1 MTMEALLQQGVATL
15 EQAEIMNAEL
25 DARYL
30 LEHILQIRRVD
41 FLLDRQREVS
51 TEQQEAYM
59 HKIDLRATH
68 VPLQHIL
75 GNQEF
80 MGYEFLVNEHV
91 LIPRQDTEV
100 LVETALPLVD
110 GKRVLDLCTG
120 SGCIIISL
128 SKMGYLQQAVGVD
141 LSEEALSVAKENAR
155 MLEADVT
162 FLHSDLFEQVT
173 GVYDVIVS
181 NPPYIE
187 TETIAGLMEEVRDH
201 EPRMALDGGRDGLDF
216 YRRIVQDSVSYLADG
231 GYLCFEIG
239 CEQGQAVR
247 TLLEEQGF
255 TECRI
260 VKDLAGLDRVVYGQ
274 WSVEHG

>member
-100 LVETALPLVD
+100 LVETVLPLVG

-128 SKMGYLQQAVGVD
+128 SKMGPLRSFQ
-141 LSEEALSVAKENAR
+141 
-155 MLEADVT
+155 
-162 FLHSDLFEQVT
+162 
-173 GVYDVIVS
+173 
-181 NPPYIE
+181 
-187 TETIAGLMEEVRDH
+187 
-201 EPRMALDGGRDGLDF
+201 
-216 YRRIVQDSVSYLADG
+216 
-231 GYLCFEIG
+231 
-239 CEQGQAVR
+239 
-247 TLLEEQGF
+247 
-255 TECRI
+255 
-260 VKDLAGLDRVVYGQ
+260 
-274 WSVEHG
+274 

>member
-1 MTMEALLQQGVATL
+1 MTMEAMLQHGIATL
-15 EQAEIMNAEL
+15 EQAEVMNAEL

-59 HKIDLRATH
+59 HKINLRATH

-100 LVETALPLVD
+100 LVETALPVVE

-128 SKMGYLQQAVGVD
+128 SKMGDLQQAVGVD
-141 LSEEALSVAKENAR
+141 LSEEALSVAKENAKR
-155 MLEADVT
+155 LEADVT

-216 YRRIVQDSVSYLADG
+216 YRRIVQDSVSYLAAD

-247 TLLEEQGF
+247 ALLEEQGF

-260 VKDLAGLDRVVYGQ
+260 VKDLAGLDRVVYGR

>member
-100 LVETALPLVD
+100 LVETVLPLVG

-128 SKMGYLQQAVGVD
+128 SKMGHLQQAVGVD

-155 MLEADVT
+155 TLEADVT

>member
-100 LVETALPLVD
+100 LVETVLPLVG

-128 SKMGYLQQAVGVD
+128 SKMGHLQQAVGVD

-173 GVYDVIVS
+173 SVYDVIVS

>member
-59 HKIDLRATH
+59 HKINLRATH

-80 MGYEFLVNEHV
+80 MGYEFHVNEHV

-100 LVETALPLVD
+100 LVETALTLVE

-128 SKMGYLQQAVGVD
+128 SKMGHLQQAVGVD

-155 MLEADVT
+155 TLKADVT

-187 TETIAGLMEEVRDH
+187 TETIAGLMEEVRDY

-247 TLLEEQGF
+247 TLLEKQGF

>member
-59 HKIDLRATH
+59 HKINLRATH

-100 LVETALPLVD
+100 LVETALTLVE

-128 SKMGYLQQAVGVD
+128 SKMGHLQQAVGVD

-155 MLEADVT
+155 TLKADVT

-187 TETIAGLMEEVRDH
+187 TETIAGLMEEVRDY

-247 TLLEEQGF
+247 TLLEKQGF

>member
-100 LVETALPLVD
+100 LVETVLPLVG

-128 SKMGYLQQAVGVD
+128 SKMGHLQQAVGVD

-155 MLEADVT
+155 TLEADVT

-173 GVYDVIVS
+173 SVYDVIVS

>member
-41 FLLDRQREVS
+41 FFLDRQREVS

-100 LVETALPLVD
+100 LVETVLPLVG

-128 SKMGYLQQAVGVD
+128 SKMGHLQQAVGVD

-155 MLEADVT
+155 TLEADVT

-173 GVYDVIVS
+173 SVYDVIVS

>member
-41 FLLDRQREVS
+41 FFLDRQREVS

-128 SKMGYLQQAVGVD
+128 SKMGHLQQAVGVD

>member
-59 HKIDLRATH
+59 HKINLRATH

-100 LVETALPLVD
+100 LVETVLPLVG

-128 SKMGYLQQAVGVD
+128 SKMGHLQQAVGVD

-155 MLEADVT
+155 TLEADVT

-173 GVYDVIVS
+173 SVYDVIVS

-260 VKDLAGLDRVVYGQ
+260 VKDLAGLDRVVYGR

>member
-41 FLLDRQREVS
+41 FFLDRQREVS

-59 HKIDLRATH
+59 HKINLRATH

-100 LVETALPLVD
+100 LVETALPLVE

-128 SKMGYLQQAVGVD
+128 SKMGHLQQAVGVD

-155 MLEADVT
+155 TLEADVT

>member
-128 SKMGYLQQAVGVD
+128 SKMGHLQQAVGVD

>member
-128 SKMGYLQQAVGVD
+128 SKMGHLQQAVGVD

-155 MLEADVT
+155 TLEADVT

-173 GVYDVIVS
+173 SVYDVIVS

>member
-41 FLLDRQREVS
+41 FFLDRQREVS

-100 LVETALPLVD
+100 LVETALPLVE

-128 SKMGYLQQAVGVD
+128 SKMGHLQQAVGVD

-155 MLEADVT
+155 TLEADVT

>member
-1 MTMEALLQQGVATL
+1 MTMEALLQQGIATL
-15 EQAEIMNAEL
+15 EQAEVMNAEL

-59 HKIDLRATH
+59 HKINLRATH

-80 MGYEFLVNEHV
+80 MGYEFMVNEHV

-100 LVETALPLVD
+100 LVETVLPLVE

-120 SGCIIISL
+120 SGCILISL
-128 SKMGYLQQAVGVD
+128 SKLGHLQQAVGVD
-141 LSEEALSVAKENAR
+141 LSKEALTVAKENAKR
-155 MLEADVT
+155 LEADVE

-173 GVYDVIVS
+173 GIYDVIVS

-187 TETIAGLMEEVRDH
+187 TETIEGLMEEVRDH

-216 YRRIVQDSVSYLADG
+216 YRRIVEDSVSYLAPG

-239 CEQGQAVR
+239 CEQGLAVCG
-247 TLLEEQGF
+247 LLEAQGF
-255 TECRI
+255 TGCRI
-260 VKDLAGLDRVVYGQ
+260 VKDLAGLDRVVCGR

>member
-100 LVETALPLVD
+100 LVETVLPLVG

-128 SKMGYLQQAVGVD
+128 SKMGHLQQAVGVD

>member
-128 SKMGYLQQAVGVD
+128 SKMGHLQQAVGVD

-173 GVYDVIVS
+173 SVYDVIVS